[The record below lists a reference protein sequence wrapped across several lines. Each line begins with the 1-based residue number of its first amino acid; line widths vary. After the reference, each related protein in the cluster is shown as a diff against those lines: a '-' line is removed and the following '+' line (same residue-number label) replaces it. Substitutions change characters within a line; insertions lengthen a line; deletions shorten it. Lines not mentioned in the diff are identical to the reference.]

1 MNFKN
6 LLLGSRIVA
15 EPNENLT
22 PEIAASL
29 GAAWGTMLKS
39 GTVTLARDFRA
50 DSRMLKRAFVA
61 GLMSAGLN
69 IMDLTAAPIPVLQ
82 FAIRRFG
89 TVGGAMFTSHHAH
102 HSNKIE
108 VKLYNRSGIE
118 YDLQK
123 IRVLLEICEN
133 DQIQRSKSNQI
144 GNLIQTME
152 INELYV
158 RAITQFI
165 DKNLLKD
172 SNLNIVADCSN
183 GPIGSIVPSLLTR
196 VGVEVIA
203 LNAYESSLLKPLPSL
218 DSLKKL
224 SKVIKSTD
232 ANFGVCYDIDGSRA
246 IYFDERGNY
255 ISSDLLLTLFVLEE
269 LKKGSKIFV
278 TTETTTKVLEDIIN
292 KIPDAQLIRVK
303 NIPGNVANTVRVRRA
318 HFGGSDTGKYRF
330 PEYAFFSDTAL
341 TTLKLLEIIAK
352 SGKTL
357 TEVLADVPQT
367 IKTYYE
373 ITPPPEI
380 YKHFHEII
388 EDNLPGLKIID
399 TLIGLKIFFGPELG
413 WIHIIPSFHEPKL
426 LLSGEIANPAKGP
439 ELFKTIE
446 YALEGK
452 LTKPRLNNL

>member
-269 LKKGSKIFV
+269 LKKGSKSS
-278 TTETTTKVLEDIIN
+278 L
-292 KIPDAQLIRVK
+292 PQ
-303 NIPGNVANTVRVRRA
+303 
-318 HFGGSDTGKYRF
+318 
-330 PEYAFFSDTAL
+330 
-341 TTLKLLEIIAK
+341 KLLPK
-352 SGKTL
+352 SW
-357 TEVLADVPQT
+357 
-367 IKTYYE
+367 
-373 ITPPPEI
+373 
-380 YKHFHEII
+380 
-388 EDNLPGLKIID
+388 KI
-399 TLIGLKIFFGPELG
+399 
-413 WIHIIPSFHEPKL
+413 S
-426 LLSGEIANPAKGP
+426 
-439 ELFKTIE
+439 
-446 YALEGK
+446 
-452 LTKPRLNNL
+452 